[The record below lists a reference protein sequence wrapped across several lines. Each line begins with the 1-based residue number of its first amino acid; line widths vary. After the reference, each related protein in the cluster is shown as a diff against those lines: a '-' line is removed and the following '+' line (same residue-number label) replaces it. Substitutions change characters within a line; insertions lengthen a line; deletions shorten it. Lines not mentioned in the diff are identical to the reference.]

1 MNEPPRPES
10 DTHWI
15 GALKAGD
22 PAAAQPL
29 WERYYAR
36 LLGLSR
42 TRLRGRAGAVSD
54 EEDVALSAFRAL
66 CAGAL
71 AGRFPRLQ
79 DRDDLWR
86 LLVVITAR
94 KASNQLRRER
104 RQKRGG
110 GAVIR
115 EADLL
120 AADGEKAVGGIDEV
134 IGDEPTPEFALQAA
148 EQYQRLLDLLPD
160 GTLRQIAQ
168 WKLEGYTN
176 EEVRERLGCS
186 LRTVAN
192 KLELIRQTWLR
203 RGVDEA

>member
-1 MNEPPRPES
+1 MNEPPSLES

-15 GALKAGD
+15 GLLKSGD

-29 WERYYAR
+29 WERYYSR
-36 LLGLSR
+36 LLGLAR
-42 TRLRGRAGAVSD
+42 TKMRHKSGAMTD

-71 AGRFPRLQ
+71 SGRFPKLQ

-94 KASNQLRRER
+94 KASNQVRRER
-104 RQKRGG
+104 QEKRGG
-110 GAVIR
+110 GTVIR
-115 EADLL
+115 ETDLL
-120 AADGEKAVGGIDEV
+120 AADGAQVSGGIDDV
-134 IGDEPTPEFALQAA
+134 IGSEPTPEFALQAA
-148 EQYQRLLDLLPD
+148 EQYQHLLDVLPD

-176 EEVRERLGCS
+176 EEVRDRLGCS

-192 KLELIRQTWLR
+192 KLELIRRTWLSR
-203 RGVDEA
+203 EADEA